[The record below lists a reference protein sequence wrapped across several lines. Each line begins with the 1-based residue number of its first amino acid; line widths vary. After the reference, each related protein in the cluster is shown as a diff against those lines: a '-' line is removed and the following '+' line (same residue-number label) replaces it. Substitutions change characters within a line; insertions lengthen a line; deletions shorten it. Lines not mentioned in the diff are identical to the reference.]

1 MKKLRSMQRYSTEKA
16 IIDALL
22 KISEIIKRT
31 TQTSQHPKKATDDG
45 NKKQSK
51 YDYDCQETYN
61 RLIPSAVRTLD
72 YHVLDSNQQYTTCSS
87 QRSSNFNR
95 APISQWDSRPY
106 DKRYYSVSKQR
117 INNDYRD
124 RTLTRPHY
132 DETPSPRSSLLD
144 NQYRRRSSRF
154 HSKHKV
160 SRYDK
165 RRCIH
170 CKCYRSNGYNESD
183 ASDC

>member
-1 MKKLRSMQRYSTEKA
+1 MKKLRSMQRYPTEKA

-31 TQTSQHPKKATDDG
+31 TETSQHPMKATGDG
-45 NKKQSK
+45 DKKQSK
-51 YDYDCQETYN
+51 YDYDCQEAYN
-61 RLIPSAVRTLD
+61 RSIPSAMRTPD
-72 YHVLDSNQQYTTCSS
+72 YPALDSNQQYTICSS

-95 APISQWDSRPY
+95 APIFQRDSRPY

-117 INNDYRD
+117 IKNDYRD
-124 RTLTRPHY
+124 RTLARPHY
-132 DETPSPRSSLLD
+132 HETPSSRSSLLD
-144 NQYRRRSSRF
+144 NQYRRKSSRF
-154 HSKHKV
+154 HSKHKL

-165 RRCIH
+165 IRCIH
-170 CKCYRSNGYNESD
+170 CKCYQSNYYNECD